1 LEIAME
7 IFIPSSGRANA
18 QVTYHELPKE
28 IRERVKIVVPR
39 DEVRAYKKYPTITGK
54 GVVRDICKVRQW
66 ILERAENKFI
76 MLDDDLVFAI
86 RREDEPTKFRP
97 ATLPDIRH
105 LFETIES
112 LLGGYAHVGIATREG
127 GNRNTA
133 DYLENGRMIRAL
145 AYCARVLRQEEVRFD
160 RVKGREDLDM
170 TLQLLRAGL
179 DNKIVNWAVTNQGGS
194 NSKGGCAQWR
204 TFEVMDATA
213 RQLHKL
219 HPDYV
224 RLVEKTTKTAWGGG
238 TRTEV
243 VISWK
248 RAFDESQS

>member
-1 LEIAME
+1 ME
-7 IFIPSSGRANA
+7 IFIPSSGRPLS
-18 QVTYHELPKE
+18 QVTYHALPKE
-28 IRERVKIVVPR
+28 LRERVKIVVPP
-39 DEVRAYKKYPTITGK
+39 DEVWAYRKYPIITHK
-54 GVVRDICKVRQW
+54 RVVRDICKVRQW
-66 ILERAENKFI
+66 ILERAHNKFI

-97 ATLPDIRH
+97 ATHADIVH
-105 LFETIES
+105 LFETVES

-145 AYCARVLRQEEVRFD
+145 AYCARVVLQEKARFD
-160 RVKGREDLDM
+160 RVRGREDLDM
-170 TLQLLRAGL
+170 TLQLLRRGL

-204 TFEVMDATA
+204 TFEVMDETA
-213 RQLHKL
+213 KQLHKL
-219 HPDYV
+219 HPEFV
-224 RLVEKTTKTAWGGG
+224 RLVKKTTKTAWGGG

-248 RAFDESQS
+248 KAFESAQSTD